1 MKKQNLHKL
10 LLFLLFNILIGTTL
24 PAQALQIVST
34 SSTPACGADGSATVN
49 VIGGTPPY
57 NYFWNGPH
65 GGIWTTG
72 NTLTGAAG
80 GNYLASVRDA
90 ANAIVYQNVTIPR
103 PFDPVM
109 TTTADVCNG
118 GIGSA
123 TLTITGGNPPFSY
136 LWSNGQSTNTATGL
150 SPGVYEVTI
159 TDDVTGCYITSQMDS
174 SLYAIIGNSSP
185 IQLVTNSVGTT
196 CANGEVSV
204 TATGGTSPYSYF
216 WNTVPAQFTA
226 TATGLNVGMYEVTVT
241 DAVGCTADRWAY
253 VQQLPNGINASGG
266 KTDETCLQANGS
278 AWVSVSGGTTPYSY
292 LWSNAA
298 TTPTINNLSYGNYTV
313 TITDANSCT
322 KIVQQHVGR
331 TEPLTLTLT
340 ETVPNCNNTG
350 GAMSVAVAGGTSPYS
365 YLWNNGQTT
374 SSISNLSAGYHG
386 LRVQDVN
393 GCEDYADEDLELPQN
408 CYGLVTGNIYG
419 DMNANC
425 TNDFGDLPFGGT
437 VVEVGSSWVP
447 TNYQGYYEEYVL
459 PGSITIEQTV
469 VPNYFAVACP
479 AAPGIITLPN
489 VIAGTTYAGNDFY
502 DQATSIASDLRV
514 QFWSGPAR
522 PTAPQLVTIGY
533 QNAGSTALNA
543 TVSFVHDPL
552 MTLLSGGSNLANYN
566 PGTRTLTYNVGVLH
580 PHQAGYLQAS
590 FSIPTNAI
598 FGTPWSHTVEILPS
612 ANDIFPSD
620 NSYTAGATVISA
632 YDPNRKTVLP
642 EGQLQPDVDSLLI
655 YTIEFQNTGNDT
667 AFTVRLMDTLDADLD
682 PLSIEVLG
690 ASHSFTWDI
699 DAPGYLEF
707 RFDHIMLPD
716 SHINEPA
723 SHGWLMYRI
732 KLKDNLPLGTQI
744 TNTASIYFD
753 YNAPV
758 VTNTTLNVFDVVGID
773 EVVPSANT
781 FQMYPNPAQRAVS
794 LQLEGNWKG
803 KTVVQLL
810 DLNGRSLKSFV
821 VNAVDNQAFT
831 VDLSGIPA
839 GLYLVECTNNHQK
852 QVQKLVIQ

>member
-1 MKKQNLHKL
+1 MKKQILHKL
-10 LLFLLFNILIGTTL
+10 LLFLLFNILICATV

-57 NYFWNGPH
+57 TYYWLGPNGMQ
-65 GGIWTTG
+65 TTPT
-72 NTLTGAAG
+72 NTLTGVGGGDYRAIVEDAAAG
-80 GNYLASVRDA
+80 WVAQW
-90 ANAIVYQNVTIPR
+90 ITIPR
-103 PFDPVM
+103 PFLPVL
-109 TTTADVCNG
+109 TTTDDVCNG
-118 GIGSA
+118 GIGAA
-123 TLTITGGNPPFSY
+123 TVNVTGGNPPFSY
-136 LWSNGQSTNTATGL
+136 LWSNGQSTSAITGL
-150 SPGVYEVTI
+150 SAGVYEVTI
-159 TDDVTGCYITSQMDS
+159 TDDVTGCYISPQMDS
-174 SLYAIIGNSSP
+174 SLYAVIQNTSP
-185 IQLVTNSVGTT
+185 VQLTTSSVGTT
-196 CANGEVSV
+196 CANGQASV
-204 TATGGTSPYSYF
+204 VATGGTAPYSYF
-216 WNTVPAQFTA
+216 WSTTPPQYTA
-226 TATGLNVGMYEVTVT
+226 IASGLNSGSYQVTVT
-241 DAVGCTADRWAY
+241 DAVGCTATRWAW
-253 VQQLPNGINASGG
+253 VSQLPNGITAAVGG
-266 KTDETCLQANGS
+266 TDETCLQANGS
-278 AWVSVSGGTTPYSY
+278 AFVTVSGGVPPYAY
-292 LWSNAA
+292 QWSNGTVAPA
-298 TTPTINNLSYGNYTV
+298 ITNLSYGNYSV
-313 TITDANSCT
+313 TITDAFGCT
-322 KIVQQHVGR
+322 KIAQRHVAR

-350 GAMSVAVAGGTSPYS
+350 GAMSVAVTGGTSPYS

-374 SSISNLSAGYHG
+374 NSISNLSAGYHG
-386 LRVQDVN
+386 LRVQDAN
-393 GCEDYADEDLELPQN
+393 GCEDYSYEDLELPQN

-425 TNDFGDLPFGGT
+425 TNDLGDLPFGGT

-459 PGSITIEQTV
+459 PGSVTIEQTV
-469 VPNYFAVACP
+469 VPEYFAVACP
-479 AAPGIITLPN
+479 VAPGTITLPN
-489 VIAGTTYAGNDFY
+489 VAAGTTYAGNDFY
-502 DQATSIASDLRV
+502 DQATSITSDLRV

-552 MTLLSGGSNLANYN
+552 MTLLNGGSNLTNYN
-566 PGTRTLTYNVGVLH
+566 PGTRTLTYNIGVLH

-590 FSIPTNAI
+590 FSIPTNAV

-612 ANDIFPSD
+612 ANDVFPSD
-620 NSYTAGATVISA
+620 NSYTAGATVIAA
-632 YDPNRKTVLP
+632 YDPNRKTVVP
-642 EGQLQPDVDSLLI
+642 EGQLQPDVDSLLT

-690 ASHSFTWDI
+690 ASHPFTWDI
-699 DAPGYLEF
+699 DAPGFLEF

-758 VTNTTLNVFDVVGID
+758 VTNTTLNTFDLVAID
-773 EVVPSANT
+773 GPTELERNFSL
-781 FQMYPNPAQRAVS
+781 YPNPAHQQVNV
-794 LQLEGNWKG
+794 QLDATWSG
-803 KTVVQLL
+803 KTEVRLL
-810 DLNGRSLKSFV
+810 DLNGRGLRSFQLGPSQHHFALDV
-821 VNAVDNQAFT
+821 S
-831 VDLSGIPA
+831 DLPA
-839 GLYLVECTNNHQK
+839 GMYLVECINAK
-852 QVQKLVIQ
+852 CREVQKLIVQ